1 VITIA
6 IITVLSVSLSAF
18 PFENRLSSNGQQA
31 DVKLIAK
38 YRQTTLFDVSSDG
51 HLILLY
57 GASTPRKDVKSG
69 GMSQWEPKRGE
80 TYFDL
85 LRVVEWE
92 SGRELSSIHVH
103 KVPSAAR
110 FVEGATQ
117 ICYRAQ
123 KDNNLWDYVS
133 GHQSVCPNEPQNG
146 AYRGSDKKY
155 DSLDCKYVA
164 ETSKERVREVLLLL
178 YVRGVVTIFDRES
191 KEKVGVVL
199 HPTIREPYDWP
210 LAGYVYS
217 VAFTP
222 DNKYLVTSYEH
233 DTYVWRIGLPQLKQI
248 PRRASVRPRPNPPLA
263 ADPQKQRR
271 AAEAGSLVRQAKLG
285 AFCRVRVPAREGL
298 TTHLYRVLQWWRK
311 FYMD

>member
-1 VITIA
+1 MSAQPVNTSVTCRPTSGWSGPLKSAAAQPQSVRQVRRVASFWQILEGSVSPQNHVITIA

-146 AYRGSDKKY
+146 AYRGSCPA
-155 DSLDCKYVA
+155 S
-164 ETSKERVREVLLLL
+164 
-178 YVRGVVTIFDRES
+178 TIF
-191 KEKVGVVL
+191 
-199 HPTIREPYDWP
+199 PYD
-210 LAGYVYS
+210 
-217 VAFTP
+217 
-222 DNKYLVTSYEH
+222 DN
-233 DTYVWRIGLPQLKQI
+233 
-248 PRRASVRPRPNPPLA
+248 
-263 ADPQKQRR
+263 
-271 AAEAGSLVRQAKLG
+271 
-285 AFCRVRVPAREGL
+285 
-298 TTHLYRVLQWWRK
+298 
-311 FYMD
+311 